1 MKMPPLPAPVVIAVS
16 TKPHERREILAYSE
30 AQILAY
36 GAAVREECARIAEEE
51 GDGLR
56 LGDSKTAQDIADAI
70 RKD

>member
-1 MKMPPLPAPVVIAVS
+1 MKMPEMPEMP
-16 TKPHERREILAYSE
+16 RELWAQLSAE
-30 AQILAY
+30 AEVMVEEYALAY
-36 GAAVREECARIAEEE
+36 GNAVREECARIAEEE